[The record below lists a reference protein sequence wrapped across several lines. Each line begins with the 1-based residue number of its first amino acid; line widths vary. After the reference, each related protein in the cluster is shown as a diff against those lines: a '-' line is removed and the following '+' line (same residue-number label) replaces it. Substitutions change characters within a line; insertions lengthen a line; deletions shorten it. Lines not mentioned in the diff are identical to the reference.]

1 MEELHKEFIEE
12 LQDLLKKYNADIS
25 LNRNMYDQDVIQI
38 DFNRTNERNYS
49 NINIEWID
57 KDDIA
62 IEDLKKR
69 SI

>member
-1 MEELHKEFIEE
+1 MEILHKEFIEE
-12 LQDLLKKYNADIS
+12 LQYLLKKYNADIS

-62 IEDLKKR
+62 IED
-69 SI
+69 

>member
-62 IEDLKKR
+62 IED
-69 SI
+69 

>member
-12 LQDLLKKYNADIS
+12 LQDLLKKYNAGIS
-25 LNRNMYDQDVIQI
+25 LNRNMYYQDVIQI

-49 NINIEWID
+49 NINIGWID

-62 IEDLKKR
+62 IED
-69 SI
+69 

>member
-1 MEELHKEFIEE
+1 MEKLHKEFIEE

-62 IEDLKKR
+62 IED
-69 SI
+69 

>member
-49 NINIEWID
+49 NINIESID

-62 IEDLKKR
+62 IED
-69 SI
+69 